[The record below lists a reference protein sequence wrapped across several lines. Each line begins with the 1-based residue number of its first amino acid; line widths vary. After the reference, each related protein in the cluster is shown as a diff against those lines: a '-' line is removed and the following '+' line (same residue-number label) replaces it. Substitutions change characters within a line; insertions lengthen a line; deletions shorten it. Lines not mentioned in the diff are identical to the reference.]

1 MGWSIGYRL
10 PHESDLIDEVLLAAG
25 KALYLAN
32 RFEGKCSYV
41 LRMAS
46 LSDLLEADPVL
57 SLEEAACRLPADT
70 MLGRTL
76 RDLGS
81 RTDMGLTQD
90 MLAALTQARLAR
102 NYLAHEGAASVGDL
116 YSYDV
121 QRMLDAL
128 RELRARVRELA
139 EGDNLV
145 SAWVHQIEEPREQTP
160 LLARAYSELVDD
172 WVFGHMP
179 SKWLDVNW
187 RCDHSPPKTLRERV
201 MAVASYQPW
210 YSRKDGHL
218 HDTEAA
224 ARRRQLIEQKHYL
237 PLAENGQ

>member
-10 PHESDLIDEVLLAAG
+10 PHESDLIDEILLAAG
-25 KALYLAN
+25 KALYLTN

-41 LRMAS
+41 LRVAN

-57 SLEEAACRLPADT
+57 SLEEAASRLPADI

-76 RDLGS
+76 GDLGS

-90 MLAALTQARLAR
+90 MLAALTRARLAR
-102 NYLAHEGAASVGDL
+102 NYIAHEGAASLGDL
-116 YSYDV
+116 YSYNV

-128 RELRARVRELA
+128 RILRDRVRELA

-145 SAWVHQIEEPREQTP
+145 SAWVYQIEEPREPAP
-160 LLARAYSELVDD
+160 LLVGAYSELVDD

-179 SKWLDVNW
+179 AKWLDVNW
-187 RCDHSPPKTLRERV
+187 RCDRNPPKTLRERM
-201 MAVASYQPW
+201 MAAASYQPW
-210 YSRKDGHL
+210 YSREDRRL
-218 HDTEAA
+218 HDTEEA
-224 ARRRQLIEQKHYL
+224 ARRRQLIEQKHYVSL
-237 PLAENGQ
+237 TEKNQ